1 MSKFLIRPH
10 HLLCM
15 RYFQG
20 CGYSEDFTE
29 NMRYVISNLKNGSEV
44 LLTRGCDDICRKC
57 PNNRK
62 NMCCDGEKVKSYDS
76 SVISL
81 CNLDFDKVYE
91 YGCLYS
97 LVENNI
103 IKKDML
109 RFVCGD
115 CQWFHICGIARV
127 WQNFDWTLK
136 SCCKGLFFT
145 AAFCVL
151 HGGIVIS

>member
-1 MSKFLIRPH
+1 
-10 HLLCM
+10 M

-20 CGYSEDFTE
+20 CGYSDEFTE

-76 SVISL
+76 AVISS

-103 IKKDML
+103 IKK
-109 RFVCGD
+109 
-115 CQWFHICGIARV
+115 ICSALYAATANGFIYAASHGCDK
-127 WQNFDWTLK
+127 NFD
-136 SCCKGLFFT
+136 
-145 AAFCVL
+145 
-151 HGGIVIS
+151 

>member
-1 MSKFLIRPH
+1 
-10 HLLCM
+10 M

-20 CGYSEDFTE
+20 CGYSDEFTE

-44 LLTRGCDDICRKC
+44 LLTRGC
-57 PNNRK
+57 
-62 NMCCDGEKVKSYDS
+62 EKVKSYDS
-76 SVISL
+76 AVISS

-97 LVENNI
+97 VVENNI

-127 WQNFDWTLK
+127 
-136 SCCKGLFFT
+136 
-145 AAFCVL
+145 
-151 HGGIVIS
+151 

>member
-15 RYFQG
+15 RYFKG
-20 CGYSEDFTE
+20 YGYSAEFSE
-29 NMRYVISNLKNGSEV
+29 NMRYVISNLKNDSEV
-44 LLTRGCDDICRKC
+44 VLTGGCDDICRKC
-57 PNNRK
+57 PNNSK

-115 CQWFHICGIARV
+115 CQWYHICGKAQV
-127 WQNFDWTLK
+127 
-136 SCCKGLFFT
+136 
-145 AAFCVL
+145 
-151 HGGIVIS
+151 

>member
-1 MSKFLIRPH
+1 MSKFSIRPH

-15 RYFQG
+15 RYFKG
-20 CGYSEDFTE
+20 YGYSDEFSE
-29 NMRYVISNLKNGSEV
+29 NMRYVISNLKNDSEV
-44 LLTRGCDDICRKC
+44 VLTGGCDDICLKC
-57 PNNRK
+57 PNNSK
-62 NMCCDGEKVKSYDS
+62 NMCFESEKVKRYDC

-115 CQWFHICGIARV
+115 CQWYHICGKA
-127 WQNFDWTLK
+127 DL
-136 SCCKGLFFT
+136 
-145 AAFCVL
+145 
-151 HGGIVIS
+151 

>member
-20 CGYSEDFTE
+20 CGYSDEFIE

-44 LLTRGCDDICRKC
+44 LLIRGCDDICRKC

-62 NMCCDGEKVKSYDS
+62 NTCCDGEKVKSYDK
-76 SVISL
+76 SVISS

-97 LVENNI
+97 VVENNI

-127 WQNFDWTLK
+127 
-136 SCCKGLFFT
+136 
-145 AAFCVL
+145 
-151 HGGIVIS
+151 

>member
-20 CGYSEDFTE
+20 CGYSDEFTE

-44 LLTRGCDDICRKC
+44 LLTRGA
-57 PNNRK
+57 
-62 NMCCDGEKVKSYDS
+62 
-76 SVISL
+76 VISS

-109 RFVCGD
+109 RLVCGD

-127 WQNFDWTLK
+127 
-136 SCCKGLFFT
+136 
-145 AAFCVL
+145 
-151 HGGIVIS
+151 

>member
-20 CGYSEDFTE
+20 CGYSDEFTE

-62 NMCCDGEKVKSYDS
+62 ICVATVK
-76 SVISL
+76 
-81 CNLDFDKVYE
+81 
-91 YGCLYS
+91 
-97 LVENNI
+97 
-103 IKKDML
+103 
-109 RFVCGD
+109 R
-115 CQWFHICGIARV
+115 
-127 WQNFDWTLK
+127 LK
-136 SCCKGLFFT
+136 AT
-145 AAFCVL
+145 TVL
-151 HGGIVIS
+151 

>member
-103 IKKDML
+103 IKK
-109 RFVCGD
+109 
-115 CQWFHICGIARV
+115 ICSA
-127 WQNFDWTLK
+127 LYAA
-136 SCCKGLFFT
+136 T
-145 AAFCVL
+145 ANGFIYAA
-151 HGGIVIS
+151 